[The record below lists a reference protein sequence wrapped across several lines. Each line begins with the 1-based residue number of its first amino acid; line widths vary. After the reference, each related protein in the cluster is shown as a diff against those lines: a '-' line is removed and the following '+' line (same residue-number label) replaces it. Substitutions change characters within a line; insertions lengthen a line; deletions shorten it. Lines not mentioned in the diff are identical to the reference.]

1 MSLGIVLVK
10 ACSDLLPYGGI
21 PLYLTLSLP
30 LSVTKVG
37 LQLANPNKDVY

>member
-1 MSLGIVLVK
+1 MSLGIVLIK
-10 ACSDLLPYGGI
+10 SCCDLFPYGGI

-30 LSVTKVG
+30 LSVTRVG